1 MFDTVLHRQVLV
13 AALVLL
19 AGVAGVAAGT
29 PVTVDNTSPPVQK
42 IDTSVAQT
50 DTTNES
56 QNLTATVV
64 HDGDDLEFGPTHGQN
79 VSIRTN
85 ADAGTKLMV
94 ELRENGAYTDQYE
107 ATVSENGTA
116 TLSLDLR
123 SLEPG
128 TNVSLVVRHGQQ
140 TLTKASGVVTELS
153 VTFVHEGDRL
163 VVQQATDQ
171 TIRVE
176 TNAGAGTNLTIEAKS
191 GGEFLKASGVTVAE
205 DGMATGTFDFDD
217 VASGTEFTVSVR
229 DGSRT
234 LAETDGVILNES
246 AMATET
252 TTDAPT
258 ETTTDDTE
266 TTADDTKTTAD
277 VPETTTQGDSE
288 SGVPGFGVPVALL
301 ALVAG
306 VALARR
312 A

>member
-1 MFDTVLHRQVLV
+1 MSDTTLHRQVLV

-19 AGVAGVAAGT
+19 AGVAGVATGT
-29 PVTVDNTSPPVQK
+29 PVTVDDTSPPVQK
-42 IDTSVAQT
+42 IDTAVAQT

-64 HDGDDLEFGPTHGQN
+64 HDENHLELSPTRGQN

-85 ADAGTKLMV
+85 AAAGTKLTV
-94 ELRENGAYTDQYE
+94 ELRENGMFTDQYD
-107 ATVSENGTA
+107 AMVSENGTA

-140 TLTKASGVVTELS
+140 TLTKASGIVTELS

-163 VVQQATDQ
+163 VVQQATDR

-176 TNAGAGTNLTIEAKS
+176 TNAGVGTNLTIEAKS

-217 VASGTEFTVSVR
+217 VTSGTEFTVSVR

-246 AMATET
+246 AMVTE

-266 TTADDTKTTAD
+266 TTADETG
-277 VPETTTQGDSE
+277 TTTGGDSE

-312 A
+312 G